1 MARKKTPTLTEAEL
15 RVIRVVWD
23 LGEAT
28 VNDVMNALPRDVNPA
43 YNTVLTTMRI
53 LEQKGYVH
61 HVKEGRAHIYR
72 PRVSRDQV
80 RKKAVRHMVQN
91 LFDDSA
97 EQLLL
102 SILANEKLGPDE
114 IARLKQLIDE
124 SEKEEE

>member
-28 VNDVMNALPRDVNPA
+28 VNDVMSALPEDINLA

-53 LEQKGYVH
+53 LEQKGYVD
-61 HVKEGRAHIYR
+61 HVKKGRAHIYR
-72 PRVSRDQV
+72 PRISREQA
-80 RKKAVRHMVQN
+80 RKKAVRHMVRN

-97 EQLLL
+97 EQLMLSLL
-102 SILANEKLGPDE
+102 ADE
-114 IARLKQLIDE
+114 SLDPEEIERLKKLIRE
-124 SEKEEE
+124 SEKGKE